1 MARAVI
7 FDIDGTLLD
16 SVDLHA
22 EAWVAAFARFG
33 IATDFATVR
42 GQIGKGGD
50 ELMPVFVP
58 EERLAREGEAIEA
71 YRSDLFK
78 RDYLPRVKPFPGV
91 RALFERVRAEGL
103 TIALGSSGKRA
114 EVEHY
119 QEILGITDLVDVATS
134 SDDADRS
141 KPHPDIFQAALERLG
156 GMPKDRVLAV
166 GDTPYDAEAAGKAG
180 IGAIGVLC
188 GGFPEADLSAAGCR
202 AIYRDPQD
210 ILDGFDASPL
220 ARRHGHTT

>member
-1 MARAVI
+1 MTRAVI

-22 EAWVAAFARFG
+22 EAWVAAFAHFG
-33 IATDFATVR
+33 VATDFAAVR

-58 EERLAREGEAIEA
+58 EDRLAREGETIEA

-91 RALFERVRAEGL
+91 RALFERCRAEGL

-119 QEILGITDLVDVATS
+119 QEILGIADLVDAATS

-141 KPHPDIFQAALERLG
+141 KPHPDIFQAALDRLG
-156 GMPKDRVLAV
+156 GIPKSRVLAV

-180 IGAIGVLC
+180 IGTIGVLC

-220 ARRHGHTT
+220 ARGHGDRG